1 MPNIRELEK
10 IPNPV
15 PGSPFNKTI
24 HREMPEQNVLHK
36 LFTENEQEQPY
47 QTVSLTPYAQAAM
60 NNGRECFT
68 KFCDY
73 YNIDYP
79 KDKLDNIA
87 AAIAAYGRAED
98 MRDVSK
104 IDVDGDSVLIGHYQP
119 DLVTAEFSLQ
129 KALNTPV
136 EESMRQVQAAEN
148 KLLQEERERQLAH
161 EMERSRGIS
170 IS

>member
-1 MPNIRELEK
+1 ARSL
-10 IPNPV
+10 
-15 PGSPFNKTI
+15 GSDDMFRNAA
-24 HREMPEQNVLHK
+24 
-36 LFTENEQEQPY
+36 
-47 QTVSLTPYAQAAM
+47 LTAHAEAIM
-60 NNGRECFT
+60 ANGRECFT

-73 YNIDYP
+73 YNIGYP
-79 KDKLDNIA
+79 KDKLDNIVA
-87 AAIAAYGRAED
+87 AMAAYGRAED

-136 EESMRQVQAAEN
+136 EESMRQIQSAEN

-161 EMERSRGIS
+161 EMERSRGMGIG
-170 IS
+170 IG